1 MDNCK
6 VIAITNQKGG
16 VGKTTT
22 TVNLGVGLS
31 MYHDKKVLLIDA
43 DPQSSLTASL
53 LKGQN
58 PDQLEMTLT
67 TVMDATIEDRPIDE
81 FSGILHHDEGV
92 DLLPSNIEL
101 SGMETGLF
109 NIMSREYVLRNYI
122 DSVRKNYDYILID
135 CMPSLGMMTINAL
148 VAADSVI
155 IPSQPSFLS
164 TKGLNLLL
172 HSINKIKR
180 GINPSLKIDGIL
192 FTMVNNRTNNAKD
205 IIGAMRDTVGQNI
218 RVFDTEIP
226 HSVRAAECSVTGESI
241 FTHDKGGKVAAAYAG
256 QEIEIT
262 ETSAS
267 FTNDRQ
273 KAEVSLSKVMAQDT
287 KFGIGSGSEL
297 SAVTFGLY
305 ADEDLIAADE
315 TMIPAGGL
323 IEILSVSENG
333 KASVN
338 SDLPF
343 GSYYVQEISTDCHY
357 ILSDEKYEITFD
369 YAGQDVNIV
378 DLKVNEGKSIV
389 NELIFG
395 EVHGMKKDDNGNGL
409 GGATIGLFTTEGKE
423 PIMTTVSAEDGSFS
437 FKDVPYG
444 EYVVREISAPEKY
457 VMDDKPYDVKIAADG
472 DVVEIEIT
480 NKLIHGNVQLTKVDA
495 NYPDHHL
502 SGAEF
507 EIYQNG
513 ELIGKMEEL
522 SDGVYEMDDLPYG
535 DYTLKETKAPE
546 GFYLDEN
553 TYAFSIK
560 EDGKTVIVENEAG
573 KGFINNAQVGD
584 IRIEKTSEDG
594 VLKGFTFRVEGT
606 DITGNAFSKDYV
618 TDENGQIHIEG
629 LRVGDYVISEVSNK
643 ANEKYVLPDNVTVTV
658 HEGKTVV
665 AKFYNELK
673 PVIPDIPKTGDST
686 NLTLWASLAGVS
698 LLGACAAAFVTFRK
712 KKEGGKHE
720 R

>member
-67 TVMDATIEDRPIDE
+67 TVMDAMIEDRPIDE

-192 FTMVNNRTNNAKD
+192 FTMVDNRTNNAKD

-241 FTHDKGGKVAAAYAG
+241 FTHDKGGKVAAAYEAMTK
-256 QEIEIT
+256 EVESIER
-262 ETSAS
+262 TSQNRS
-267 FTNDRQ
+267 R
-273 KAEVSLSKVMAQDT
+273 
-287 KFGIGSGSEL
+287 
-297 SAVTFGLY
+297 
-305 ADEDLIAADE
+305 
-315 TMIPAGGL
+315 
-323 IEILSVSENG
+323 
-333 KASVN
+333 
-338 SDLPF
+338 SDW
-343 GSYYVQEISTDCHY
+343 
-357 ILSDEKYEITFD
+357 
-369 YAGQDVNIV
+369 
-378 DLKVNEGKSIV
+378 
-389 NELIFG
+389 
-395 EVHGMKKDDNGNGL
+395 
-409 GGATIGLFTTEGKE
+409 
-423 PIMTTVSAEDGSFS
+423 
-437 FKDVPYG
+437 
-444 EYVVREISAPEKY
+444 VR
-457 VMDDKPYDVKIAADG
+457 
-472 DVVEIEIT
+472 
-480 NKLIHGNVQLTKVDA
+480 
-495 NYPDHHL
+495 
-502 SGAEF
+502 
-507 EIYQNG
+507 
-513 ELIGKMEEL
+513 
-522 SDGVYEMDDLPYG
+522 
-535 DYTLKETKAPE
+535 
-546 GFYLDEN
+546 
-553 TYAFSIK
+553 
-560 EDGKTVIVENEAG
+560 
-573 KGFINNAQVGD
+573 
-584 IRIEKTSEDG
+584 
-594 VLKGFTFRVEGT
+594 
-606 DITGNAFSKDYV
+606 
-618 TDENGQIHIEG
+618 
-629 LRVGDYVISEVSNK
+629 
-643 ANEKYVLPDNVTVTV
+643 
-658 HEGKTVV
+658 
-665 AKFYNELK
+665 
-673 PVIPDIPKTGDST
+673 
-686 NLTLWASLAGVS
+686 
-698 LLGACAAAFVTFRK
+698 
-712 KKEGGKHE
+712 
-720 R
+720 